1 MLTREDKI
9 VIIDEAGFSQVCS
22 SILEMEGFRAVTLE
36 GDDQAVSTE
45 RMHDAALVIA
55 SYPYGKS
62 MMDRLKGLTMP
73 VIILCDHVGRDI
85 IDILEG
91 LSHSYCMVKP
101 IDYSRFTSLVKLL
114 MNEEDIYCNGGY
126 RLV

>member
-1 MLTREDKI
+1 MLLREEKI
-9 VIIDEAGFSQVCS
+9 VIIDEAGFSHVCS
-22 SILEMEGFRAVTLE
+22 SILEMEGFRAVTL
-36 GDDQAVSTE
+36 GNCDPVVSTE
-45 RMHDAALVIA
+45 RMRDAALVIA
-55 SYPYGKS
+55 SYPFEKS
-62 MMDRLKGLTMP
+62 MMDKLRGLTRP

-85 IDILEG
+85 IDVLES

-114 MNEEDIYCNGGY
+114 MNEQIYCNGGY

>member
-1 MLTREDKI
+1 MLPREEKI
-9 VIIDEAGFSQVCS
+9 VIIDEAGFSQICS
-22 SILEMEGFRAVTLE
+22 SILEMEGFRAVTLGN
-36 GDDQAVSTE
+36 GDPGDSPE

-62 MMDRLKGLTMP
+62 IVSRLRGLTQP
-73 VIILCDHVGRDI
+73 VILLCDHMGRDI
-85 IDILEG
+85 IDVLEG

-101 IDYSRFTSLVKLL
+101 IDYSRFTSLVRFL
-114 MNEEDIYCNGGY
+114 MNEKIYCNGGY

>member
-1 MLTREDKI
+1 MLTLEETI

-22 SILEMEGFRAVTLE
+22 SILEMEGFRAVALE
-36 GDDQAVSTE
+36 GDEQAVSAE

-114 MNEEDIYCNGGY
+114 MNAEGIYCNGGY

>member
-1 MLTREDKI
+1 MPTREEKI
-9 VIIDEAGFSQVCS
+9 VIIDEAGFSLVCS
-22 SILEMEGFRAVTLE
+22 SILEMEGFRAVTIS
-36 GDDQAVSTE
+36 GDDHAVSPE
-45 RMHDAALVIA
+45 GMHDAALVIA

-62 MMDRLKGLTMP
+62 MMDKLKGLTLP

-114 MNEEDIYCNGGY
+114 MNEGIYSNGGY

>member
-1 MLTREDKI
+1 MLPREEKI

-22 SILEMEGFRAVTLE
+22 SILEMEGFRAVTF
-36 GDDQAVSTE
+36 GNVDPGISTE

-55 SYPYGKS
+55 SYPYGKAIVG
-62 MMDRLKGLTMP
+62 RLRGLTRP
-73 VIILCDHVGRDI
+73 VILLCDHMGRDI
-85 IDILEG
+85 IDVLEG

-101 IDYSRFTSLVKLL
+101 IDYARFTSLVRFL
-114 MNEEDIYCNGGY
+114 MNDKIYCTGGY